1 MDVDPPFDPMLDG
14 GGLDDLAPPYVPPAP
29 SPELAGPDGT
39 PAAAQDACASEP
51 PAAGPQSVGAAPAGH
66 ANEPDVVGAAAQA
79 RCRSAR
85 PSLLRPGTALPAS
98 WRALTALM
106 APASSSVVQQARCQ
120 GCGSLS
126 ESPWQARGRGS
137 KGRKR
142 SGGPVM
148 DEELAISKKVLV
160 SSAWCMPD
168 GVTARLSMHAMTCA
182 LRAIGRRRT
191 PYRLSPS

>member
-29 SPELAGPDGT
+29 SPELAG
-39 PAAAQDACASEP
+39 
-51 PAAGPQSVGAAPAGH
+51 
-66 ANEPDVVGAAAQA
+66 
-79 RCRSAR
+79 SAR
-85 PSLLRPGTALPAS
+85 PSLLRPGTVVACLLACAHGAYGACIVICRAAGALS
-98 WRALTALM
+98 
-106 APASSSVVQQARCQ
+106 
-120 GCGSLS
+120 GYGSLN

-160 SSAWCMPD
+160 SNAWCTPD
-168 GVTARLSMHAMTCA
+168 GVTSRLCMHAMTSA
-182 LRAIGRRRT
+182 LRAIGRRQN
-191 PYRLSPS
+191 PMSLVPVDDVA